1 MLNIASPDP
10 IYQEKFDFTEVNEDV
25 LSLKWIPN
33 SATEMVVATENS
45 LMICDTRDCSWP
57 VRNLIEEQK
66 NDSIIGIKFDPFDSH
81 RLAAYTQ
88 NAIKI
93 YDLRIPKPQYILKCK
108 DGETLRGIDWSY
120 YRQSLLAS
128 YSSSSQEIKF
138 WDLNNHESEEA
149 RQDYI
154 LKTGK

>member
-45 LMICDTRDCSWP
+45 LMICDTRDSSWP

-81 RLAAYTQ
+81 RLAAYT
-88 NAIKI
+88 
-93 YDLRIPKPQYILKCK
+93 
-108 DGETLRGIDWSY
+108 
-120 YRQSLLAS
+120 
-128 YSSSSQEIKF
+128 
-138 WDLNNHESEEA
+138 
-149 RQDYI
+149 
-154 LKTGK
+154 